1 MIPLLVEGAKEQ
13 QNQYRDLQKI
23 IVHQQKQLKEQQSQ
37 IDELKEMIK
46 SLMK

>member
-1 MIPLLVEGAKEQ
+1 MKNSEAI
-13 QNQYRDLQKI
+13 KI
-23 IVHQQKQLKEQQSQ
+23 LMQVAVVHQQKQLKEQQSQ